1 MPPNATLVT
10 VMYNSRTRNEVE
22 LEWQVENEEERGFTG
37 FFLEHMWVSQ
47 RPGSRATSNDSKK
60 ETAGRIGQPVWYR
73 NIIQDPEARSHTVG
87 RLTPTENYQFRI
99 IPVNHRTV
107 GYPSSAKTPGTRSPE
122 SKSGQ

>member
-22 LEWQVENEEERGFTG
+22 LEWQVENEEVRAFTG
-37 FFLEHMWVSQ
+37 FFLEHTWLSQ
-47 RPGSRATSNDSKK
+47 RPGRRDKSNDSKE
-60 ETAGRIGQPVWYR
+60 ETAARLRPPVWYR

-87 RLTPTENYQFRI
+87 RLTPTENYLFRI

-107 GYPSSAKTPGTRSPE
+107 GHPSAAKTPGTRSPE
-122 SKSGQ
+122 SKSGH